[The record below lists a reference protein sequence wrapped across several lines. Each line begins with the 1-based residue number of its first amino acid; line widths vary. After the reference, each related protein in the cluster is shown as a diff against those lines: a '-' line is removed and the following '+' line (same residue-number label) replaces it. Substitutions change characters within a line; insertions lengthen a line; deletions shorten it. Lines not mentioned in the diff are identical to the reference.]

1 MSDKEKKLEQI
12 IEQTLLEAK
21 KKARMKAHS
30 KSHDEEGEEKEEDT
44 VKMKKMK
51 KIKEAKE
58 ENNDDHKVVKTEVT
72 AKHGMANFIAHHK
85 DGNKTHYMYVY
96 SEDDPTIKL
105 DGKAKSEDHKNAG
118 EDAVNNHLNN
128 MDNKMF
134 KNLAMSK
141 ETDVKQHLGEDIEK
155 SSKVHKTEMNYS
167 RPEDPEDEES
177 DGTYHGVVHFMD
189 GTTHEF
195 ETGENSDKISFY
207 PKLSKEKNYE
217 ATDAVENHL
226 NNLPHYK
233 NFKRHEMIHNDKVEE
248 STQAAESLKPSSRPK
263 DEPKSVVMGNMMKM
277 AGGMSK
283 DDLNKFA
290 ATMAQF
296 GPGKDYGVGDKS
308 ASNQATIDMKT
319 GKGPKTKDA
328 MPKLNVKE
336 DIDEMFVGEDLSE
349 EFKEKASTLFEAAIS
364 ARLSVE
370 VAKLEEAYQETI
382 AEELEVFTEEITD
395 KLDAYLDYVVENWMA
410 ENEVAIESTL
420 RNEIME
426 EFIDGLK
433 GLFSEHYIEVPESK
447 VDVVESL
454 AEKVNE
460 LEETLD
466 NVITENSEMK
476 EIISDVAM
484 REIFEELSSDLALTQ
499 QEKFAS
505 LAEGIE
511 FDGDIDVYTKKL
523 RIIKETYFNNEQ
535 VSSNLEE
542 ETFEGDNPSVVSTNP
557 VVNKYVQALSR
568 TVKK

>member
-30 KSHDEEGEEKEEDT
+30 KSHDEEGEEKEEDEKEVKHSKKKVEEARHEEEDT
-44 VKMKKMK
+44 DKMKKMK
-51 KIKEAKE
+51 KMKKMEEAKDE
-58 ENNDDHKVVKTEVT
+58 
-72 AKHGMANFIAHHK
+72 
-85 DGNKTHYMYVY
+85 
-96 SEDDPTIKL
+96 EDDEEE
-105 DGKAKSEDHKNAG
+105 ED
-118 EDAVNNHLNN
+118 V
-128 MDNKMF
+128 
-134 KNLAMSK
+134 
-141 ETDVKQHLGEDIEK
+141 K
-155 SSKVHKTEMNYS
+155 SSKKKMKVE
-167 RPEDPEDEES
+167 ED
-177 DGTYHGVVHFMD
+177 
-189 GTTHEF
+189 
-195 ETGENSDKISFY
+195 I
-207 PKLSKEKNYE
+207 
-217 ATDAVENHL
+217 
-226 NNLPHYK
+226 
-233 NFKRHEMIHNDKVEE
+233 EE

-349 EFKEKASTLFEAAIS
+349 EFKEKASTLFEAAVS
-364 ARLSVE
+364 ARLAVE

>member
-30 KSHDEEGEEKEEDT
+30 KSHDEEGEEKEEDEKEVKHSKKKVEEARHEEEDT
-44 VKMKKMK
+44 DKMKKMK
-51 KIKEAKE
+51 KMKKMEESKE
-58 ENNDDHKVVKTEVT
+58 E
-72 AKHGMANFIAHHK
+72 
-85 DGNKTHYMYVY
+85 
-96 SEDDPTIKL
+96 P
-105 DGKAKSEDHKNAG
+105 
-118 EDAVNNHLNN
+118 
-128 MDNKMF
+128 
-134 KNLAMSK
+134 
-141 ETDVKQHLGEDIEK
+141 
-155 SSKVHKTEMNYS
+155 SKVHKTVVTYS
-167 RPEDPEDEES
+167 EPEDPEDEES
-177 DGTYHGVVHFMD
+177 DGTYHGDVHFMD
-189 GTTHEF
+189 GTIHEF
-195 ETGENSDKISFY
+195 ETGEHSDKISFY
-207 PKLSKEKNYE
+207 PKLDKKSDLAASE
-217 ATDAVENHL
+217 AIENHL
-226 NNLPHYK
+226 NNPDKPSNDKLR
-233 NFKRHEMIHNDKVEE
+233 NHEMIHNKVEE

-364 ARLSVE
+364 ARLAVE

>member
-85 DGNKTHYMYVY
+85 DGNKTHYMYEY
-96 SEDDPTIKL
+96 SEDDPIIKL

-141 ETDVKQHLGEDIEK
+141 ETDVKQHLGEDI
-155 SSKVHKTEMNYS
+155 
-167 RPEDPEDEES
+167 
-177 DGTYHGVVHFMD
+177 
-189 GTTHEF
+189 
-195 ETGENSDKISFY
+195 
-207 PKLSKEKNYE
+207 
-217 ATDAVENHL
+217 
-226 NNLPHYK
+226 
-233 NFKRHEMIHNDKVEE
+233 EE

-364 ARLSVE
+364 ARLAVE